1 MGIIYIVFLFRSEY
15 VFSFDNAFEL
25 HNDIDVLK
33 KMGLDCGLHS
43 GQCSAEDLRLA
54 KSMLPKGFES
64 TVDGKVDVL
73 WYMYTLGGVNIVFP
87 VCTEIAQ
94 GKKVMAVTTCPDTP
108 SSSTTNLQL
117 TSTPANT
124 LSAPA
129 AASSPSTLSPLLN
142 SQASPAALA
151 AALNQLRAVVAA
163 SPIGAAS
170 SPGQSTGSSVIDL
183 SSPQAVT
190 ALVNE
195 ALKGA
200 KSAQL
205 SSGLQAA
212 TLSPGGNH
220 FGLQTNAM
228 SPLLKSIG
236 AGSPL
241 SLGANSS
248 TLIPNGSPH
257 TKSPGPKIVTVSKL
271 PAKTNPNDQLTSL
284 LQTLQQHSSSPLLK
298 PATTTTSTNCHMSA
312 ESSNGAT

>member
-1 MGIIYIVFLFRSEY
+1 MLVKVIISYYVYI
-15 VFSFDNAFEL
+15 
-25 HNDIDVLK
+25 
-33 KMGLDCGLHS
+33 C
-43 GQCSAEDLRLA
+43 
-54 KSMLPKGFES
+54 
-64 TVDGKVDVL
+64 
-73 WYMYTLGGVNIVFP
+73 

-108 SSSTTNLQL
+108 SSSSTNLQL

-129 AASSPSTLSPLLN
+129 AAASPSSLSPLLN
-142 SQASPAALA
+142 TQASPAALA

-205 SSGLQAA
+205 SSNFPAA

-228 SPLLKSIG
+228 SPLLKSVG
-236 AGSPL
+236 AASPL
-241 SLGANSS
+241 SIGAN
-248 TLIPNGSPH
+248 LIPNGSPH

-271 PAKTNPNDQLTSL
+271 PAKTTPNNDQLTSL
-284 LQTLQQHSSSPLLK
+284 LQTLQQQSSSALLK
-298 PATTTTSTNCHMSA
+298 PATATSTNCHMSA